1 MVMKR
6 DKRRHYLYS
15 KYGKEKE
22 DGENY
27 TVKNVSFFRY
37 RKVCLSEQ
45 IRDYKMVETAIR
57 TE

>member
-1 MVMKR
+1 MKH

-15 KYGKEKE
+15 KYRKEKE
-22 DGENY
+22 DGESY
-27 TVKNVSFFRY
+27 TVRSVSFFIY

-45 IRDYKMVETAIR
+45 IRDYQMVETAIR

>member
-1 MVMKR
+1 MKR
-6 DKRRHYLYS
+6 DKRLHYLYS

-22 DGENY
+22 NGENY
-27 TVKNVSFFRY
+27 TVKSVIFFRY

-45 IRDYKMVETAIR
+45 IRDNQMVETAIR